1 MRFAPALLLAA
12 VAACTSS
19 APPPPQPSPTPGL
32 LIEKRGVVMTPAQAR
47 QSIGFVPV
55 VPPGTVI
62 ATAVIPPLGAVRNRS
77 TNGLA
82 MEYRHGGAVL
92 VLSQWPRAGFTISA
106 GDSDVT
112 HSPCAPIVLSAP
124 AGSSYLWTN
133 RSGLV
138 LTLQPDGA
146 ASGSLLASEVRRLL
160 AVSRC
165 RKARTLRSSRLRL
178 PLTALWRRQSAS

>member
-1 MRFAPALLLAA
+1 MKYAALLALSALAA
-12 VAACTSS
+12 CS
-19 APPPPQPSPTPGL
+19 AGVPAKPQPSPSPGL
-32 LIEKRGVVMTPAQAR
+32 LIEKRGVVMTPGQAR
-47 QSIGFVPV
+47 SNIAFAPV
-55 VPPGTVI
+55 VPPGHVI

-82 MEYRHGGAVL
+82 MEYKHGNAGL
-92 VLSQWPRAGFTISA
+92 LLSQWPRAGFSISA
-106 GDSDVT
+106 GGSDVT
-112 HSPCAPIVLSAP
+112 HRPCAPIVLSAP

-146 ASGSLLASEVRRLL
+146 VPGPLVASEVRRLL

-165 RKARTLRSSRLRL
+165 TKTRTLRSSRLRL
-178 PLTALWRRQSAS
+178 PLTVL